1 MSDTVRTIIREA
13 AFTLTIKR
21 SKFVGR
27 SFKRTSPEEALTAV
41 KEAKGRYRD
50 AHHNCWAFRV
60 GATGEQARYN
70 DDGEPGGTA
79 GPPILEVLKRG
90 RVTYTLIVVT
100 RYFGGIKLGAGGLVR
115 AYGDAARGVLDAS
128 GLKDLRLMKS
138 LRATV
143 PYSLL
148 ATLEKYADQEG
159 FEVVLREFRENV
171 NLGFRVP
178 SEREPDFRTFFTNL
192 VGGKS
197 GIIVTGEE
205 YS

>member
-1 MSDTVRTIIREA
+1 MSVTVRTIIREA
-13 AFTLTIKR
+13 EFALTIKR
-21 SKFVGR
+21 SKFFSR
-27 SFKRTSPEEALTAV
+27 SFKRTSPEEALSAV
-41 KEAKGRYRD
+41 KDARARYRD
-50 AHHNCWAFRV
+50 AHHNCWAYRV
-60 GATGEQARYN
+60 GTTGEQARYN

-90 RVTYTLIVVT
+90 RVTNTLIVVT
-100 RYFGGIKLGAGGLVR
+100 RYFGGIKLGPGGLVR
-115 AYGDAARGVLDAS
+115 AYSDAAKGVLDAS

-159 FEVVLREFRENV
+159 FEVISREFLENI

-178 SEREPDFRTFFTNL
+178 LEQEPDFRAFFTNL

-197 GIIVTGEE
+197 DLLATGEE

>member
-1 MSDTVRTIIREA
+1 MSVTVRTIIREA
-13 AFTLTIKR
+13 EFALTIKR
-21 SKFVGR
+21 SKFFSR
-27 SFKRTSPEEALTAV
+27 SFKRTSPEEALSAV
-41 KEAKGRYRD
+41 KDAKARYRD
-50 AHHNCWAFRV
+50 AHHNCWAYRV
-60 GATGEQARYN
+60 GTTGEQARAS

-79 GPPILEVLKRG
+79 GPPILEALKRG
-90 RVTYTLIVVT
+90 RVTNTLIVVT

-115 AYGDAARGVLDAS
+115 AYGDAAKGVLDAS

-138 LRATV
+138 LAATV

-159 FEVVLREFRENV
+159 FEVVSREFLENV

-178 SEREPDFRTFFTNL
+178 SEREPDFRAFFADL

-197 GIIVTGEE
+197 GLLATGEE